1 MSFFDTFDTFGLRIK
16 LNTGDFANS
25 ISVYNEQ
32 TSNILYNIFNNI
44 NAEYEVNTSLDFY
57 GLIIDFGNYSI
68 GIDKFGENKDLYHI
82 FYVVY

>member
-16 LNTGDFANS
+16 LNTGEFANS

-44 NAEYEVNTSLDFY
+44 NAEYSVNTSLDIY
-57 GLIIDFGNYSI
+57 GFIIDLGNYSI
-68 GIDKFGENKDLYHI
+68 GIDKFRENKDLYHI
-82 FYVVY
+82 FYIVY